1 MLTNC
6 ERRRDLG
13 AVQLAEATS
22 SYSTSAVSCCA
33 HSEQLNMS
41 RSQPGPVRAMSYN
54 HIARPQLG
62 HAGVLPTGCSGDLNK
77 LNWGIAPLLALPT
90 NSQQRNLFRDW
101 FCHGLREQL
110 AGAHVRFGSSADI
123 CSAKGHVRFTPNSGH
138 LKRTSPCPLCANSGH
153 FGALAPDRTLL
164 DSTGAALDQ
173 VTAMRVGK

>member
-1 MLTNC
+1 MSTNC

-41 RSQPGPVRAMSYN
+41 RSQPGVPVRAMSYSR
-54 HIARPQLG
+54 IARPQLG

-110 AGAHVRFGSSADI
+110 AGAHVRFGSKADM
-123 CSAKGHVRFTPNSGH
+123 CNLKG
-138 LKRTSPCPLCANSGH
+138 
-153 FGALAPDRTLL
+153 RTLRRACTFYFQRKMHAV
-164 DSTGAALDQ
+164 TGFGCFLGLPLPNHYCWLCSG
-173 VTAMRVGK
+173 TTRY

>member
-1 MLTNC
+1 MSTNC

-54 HIARPQLG
+54 RIARPQLG

-77 LNWGIAPLLALPT
+77 LNWGIAPFLALPT
-90 NSQQRNLFRDW
+90 NSQPRNLFRDW
-101 FCHGLREQL
+101 FCHDLREQL
-110 AGAHVRFGSSADI
+110 AGAHVRFGSLADI
-123 CSAKGHVRFTPNSGH
+123 LRCGSDVRFTPESGH
-138 LKRTSPCPLCANSGH
+138 VRCISSCPLCANSGH
-153 FGALAPDRTLL
+153 CDAL
-164 DSTGAALDQ
+164 GE
-173 VTAMRVGK
+173 